1 MTTTLVSTY
10 SCEQNILEKDIRK
23 NVSQKKEN
31 DGQTYINL
39 ITMIKLITLLQHIRA
54 FLMQLQTTCEITYY
68 SK

>member
-31 DGQTYINL
+31 VGQTYINL

>member
-10 SCEQNILEKDIRK
+10 SCEQNILEKDVRK